1 MSGVRDTLLD
11 CVMPTLRNRMNP
23 STRPTQFNW
32 NLLRAFAE
40 IARYRSITE
49 AAHALGVQRPTVS
62 QKITELEKILG
73 LPLMERRSGSDGFR
87 LTPYGRRLRAIVSR
101 FDQELAALRG
111 QPECP
116 SMLDAADILGHV
128 EDAMAALKRAADT
141 LRRS

>member
-1 MSGVRDTLLD
+1 
-11 CVMPTLRNRMNP
+11 MPTLRNRMNP
-23 STRPTQFNW
+23 STRPIQFNW

-87 LTPYGRRLRAIVSR
+87 LTPYGRRLRMIVSR

-111 QPECP
+111 QPECSP

-128 EDAMAALKRAADT
+128 EDAMEALKRAADT